1 MKSKIVGIKIDTK
14 SPRTK
19 DKIYYYK
26 TEKDFKRGDKIN
38 VKVESGGAPNA
49 IVVIGNSQKKI
60 SHKLKDLEEV

>member
-14 SPRTK
+14 SPKTK

-38 VKVESGGAPNA
+38 VKVESGGAPDA
-49 IVVIGNSQKKI
+49 VVVIGNSRKKI